1 MTEEDA
7 RRLVVEAL
15 GNTANSFNNP
25 AVSDRLR
32 QGDGSI
38 GLEELGLDSLDVVEW
53 SVEIESRTGVILDP
67 GELNAVD
74 TLGDVVALV
83 VKKSAG

>member
-1 MTEEDA
+1 MTEEEA
-7 RRLVVEAL
+7 RHLVVEAL

-32 QGDGSI
+32 RGDAGVR
-38 GLEELGLDSLDVVEW
+38 LEELGLDSLDVVEW
-53 SVEIESRTGVILDP
+53 SVEIENRTGVILDP